1 MGYDGRTRQ
10 RVRNPPRVA
19 AAATTEATPSRKI
32 GQLRPISA
40 KMESGALRAITQP
53 NIPCAKKNGWGGTR
67 VSPIVVAVAMA
78 AIMDPRRSAAGRCRS
93 SKIKLESAER
103 TNRIAHRRLMVLLS
117 GRTSKNGPDA
127 IELPGELARGG
138 GRGRHR
144 IGVYRGING
153 NPLQWVWR

>member
-1 MGYDGRTRQ
+1 MSVMAVAAPGADPQTAVVPGRTRQ

-78 AIMDPRRSAAGRCRS
+78 AIMDPREALLGDAG
-93 SKIKLESAER
+93 A
-103 TNRIAHRRLMVLLS
+103 
-117 GRTSKNGPDA
+117 
-127 IELPGELARGG
+127 
-138 GRGRHR
+138 
-144 IGVYRGING
+144 
-153 NPLQWVWR
+153 